1 MIVHPLFFDIVSEED
16 EIVFDHLAKFTALLG
31 QMRARRAQ
39 TYPDCVASLV
49 YSPQST
55 LYSLQCTAYS
65 LQSTV
70 SPQSTLY
77 SLQCTAYSLQ
87 SIVYSLQSTVASLVY
102 SPLSTLYS
110 LQCTV
115 YSLQMAVHSLQSTA
129 DLQSTRRCPMPT
141 VCIP

>member
-65 LQSTV
+65 LQFLHSQRSTACSV
-70 SPQSTLY
+70 QP
-77 SLQCTAYSLQ
+77 
-87 SIVYSLQSTVASLVY
+87 
-102 SPLSTLYS
+102 
-110 LQCTV
+110 TV
-115 YSLQMAVHSLQSTA
+115 YSL
-129 DLQSTRRCPMPT
+129 
-141 VCIP
+141 